1 MSFFIEEILVD
12 EEIKKVMLSDFMYR
26 EKAEKIALDIIKTGK
41 KPKLERGMLPL
52 FVLEQ
57 LSEYALMKNQARGID
72 KQITVDT
79 LKDVNIWI
87 DNYKQQFGE
96 LGLAE
101 FDWLF
106 YHYTGDLFRL
116 GRLQFRLEKS
126 LDGIPEGEYAI
137 ETHIPQGEPLFK
149 EKCLESFEMAKDFF
163 AKYFSEFS
171 PKFFMCDSWLLCPK
185 LADILEPDS
194 NTVKFM
200 KLWQPIDYPKDN
212 SAQAV
217 ERVFGFGFNRN
228 EIEHA
233 PETTGLQ
240 RRLKKYLL
248 SGGNIDITAGYIK
261 I

>member
-1 MSFFIEEILVD
+1 
-12 EEIKKVMLSDFMYR
+12 
-26 EKAEKIALDIIKTGK
+26 
-41 KPKLERGMLPL
+41 
-52 FVLEQ
+52 
-57 LSEYALMKNQARGID
+57 
-72 KQITVDT
+72 
-79 LKDVNIWI
+79 
-87 DNYKQQFGE
+87 
-96 LGLAE
+96 
-101 FDWLF
+101 
-106 YHYTGDLFRL
+106 
-116 GRLQFRLEKS
+116 
-126 LDGIPEGEYAI
+126 
-137 ETHIPQGEPLFK
+137 
-149 EKCLESFEMAKDFF
+149 MAKDFF